1 MKGGKAGSFR
11 AAFED
16 KVLLSDLIFLRAWL
30 AVDLPRFYN
39 PVTNLL
45 APAPARRARA
55 PKVGFR
61 ADSIHLN
68 TLLMTGPGWGRRSKH
83 ARPDAAC
90 CIQRRL
96 GGSG

>member
-45 APAPARRARA
+45 APAPARRTRA
-55 PKVGFR
+55 PQVASPPQPCWMEDCCCPVLEAWWGE
-61 ADSIHLN
+61 
-68 TLLMTGPGWGRRSKH
+68 PGRMKAVLAEHHS
-83 ARPDAAC
+83 
-90 CIQRRL
+90 
-96 GGSG
+96 GG